1 MDEIYRRL
9 GVLDERLDKLNGE
22 LAKLIGSQQTVEMLL
37 KWVVLPLIVILGG
50 LVGVKIV
57 LP

>member
-1 MDEIYRRL
+1 MDEVYRRL
-9 GVLDERLDKLNGE
+9 DQIDQRLDTLNGE

-50 LVGVKIV
+50 LVGIKVV
-57 LP
+57 MP